1 MTVDE
6 LLGRLVLLIGVPLN
20 LYVTAKLLV
29 LARSQPTFRVLRE
42 RAIVAVCVLLV
53 VVVFGLIFLNN
64 DTIPPFF
71 GTDTTKIITRIAV
84 LIVATVP
91 ALYWLR
97 LYR

>member
-64 DTIPPFF
+64 DTIPPLF
-71 GTDTTKIITRIAV
+71 GLDVTRWVTRVAV
-84 LIVATVP
+84 LVVATIP